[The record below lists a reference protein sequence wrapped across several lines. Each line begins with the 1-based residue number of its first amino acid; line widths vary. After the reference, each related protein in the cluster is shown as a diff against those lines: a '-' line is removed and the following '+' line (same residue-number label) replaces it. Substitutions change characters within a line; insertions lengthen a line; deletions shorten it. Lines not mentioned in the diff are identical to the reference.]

1 CLDCYREKIYKCVF
15 CDESLD
21 PEDLSYDHNLFKG
34 EVIDK
39 SDEPTYVPRLRH
51 SQKYPVCEECDYRLY
66 ETCSDCNEAF
76 LVGEVE
82 KVNSDLEKVCEECSK
97 KYYSCAGCQSLVNI
111 EYDIYNIA
119 DGEVYCE
126 NCPVPNFNDV
136 YAINKNISEI

>member
-1 CLDCYREKIYKCVF
+1 KDSTKRICELCGEPNSPHDVLKVSNDLLTDHQLTPYVKDLKDSYQICLDCYREKIYKCVF

-76 LVGEVE
+76 LVG
-82 KVNSDLEKVCEECSK
+82 
-97 KYYSCAGCQSLVNI
+97 
-111 EYDIYNIA
+111 
-119 DGEVYCE
+119 
-126 NCPVPNFNDV
+126 
-136 YAINKNISEI
+136 